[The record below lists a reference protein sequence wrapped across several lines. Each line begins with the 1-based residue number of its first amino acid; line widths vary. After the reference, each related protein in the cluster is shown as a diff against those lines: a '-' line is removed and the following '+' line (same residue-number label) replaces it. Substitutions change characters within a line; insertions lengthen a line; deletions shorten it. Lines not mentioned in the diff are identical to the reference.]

1 MVDGTTATSGNS
13 DLTSR
18 RSTLGLLRRKVAL
31 AVVVH
36 FGICFAWVTL
46 ATPRSVSLWL
56 IGAIGVA
63 AYFAWLIWN
72 PPDDEPTATHRPS
85 PRLGIATTVTLAR
98 VSCLSLLSGYLLS
111 SPTSTELWHLA
122 GLYAAIGAGDWL
134 DGFLARRTGHETRLG
149 EVLDLRVDIVGMFV
163 AAVLA
168 VVVGRL
174 PPWYL
179 LLGFAA
185 VIFHG
190 ALALRRASGRPCY
203 EERLRPSAHTRTFAG
218 YQMAVVAAAFVPLLH
233 ADVVRVVAT
242 LFMVPSLAAFLRDWL
257 VVTGGV
263 VPDTESYRRFIEL
276 SVVGFRNVA
285 PVLLRPI
292 FAVAA
297 VWTAPADQSL
307 GTFWVIC
314 ALTVLLGWMPRL
326 FVFVWLVTVGLAP
339 SGVLSELLAVSTG
352 SSILLLGSGYYS
364 LYQPEEQWFFGRH
377 GTHTDMRPVVLPT
390 TK

>member
-1 MVDGTTATSGNS
+1 MA
-13 DLTSR
+13 
-18 RSTLGLLRRKVAL
+18 RSW
-31 AVVVH
+31 
-36 FGICFAWVTL
+36 IC
-46 ATPRSVSLWL
+46 
-56 IGAIGVA
+56 
-63 AYFAWLIWN
+63 
-72 PPDDEPTATHRPS
+72 E
-85 PRLGIATTVTLAR
+85 
-98 VSCLSLLSGYLLS
+98 
-111 SPTSTELWHLA
+111 ST
-122 GLYAAIGAGDWL
+122 
-134 DGFLARRTGHETRLG
+134 F
-149 EVLDLRVDIVGMFV
+149 VGMFV

-314 ALTVLLGWMPRL
+314 ALTVLHGWMPRL

-364 LYQPEEQWFFGRH
+364 L
-377 GTHTDMRPVVLPT
+377 
-390 TK
+390 